1 MSSANFLVL
10 HNTMIDRTA
19 NAKNT
24 LTYNFTISLNT
35 KSVLGLYACYIVI
48 ALNFLKNSEPV
59 GLQLL

>member
-1 MSSANFLVL
+1 MSSANFLAL

-24 LTYNFTISLNT
+24 LIYNFRISLNT
-35 KSVLGLYACYIVI
+35 KSVGLYACYIVI